1 MPRFTRLG
9 AGLGSEV
16 GLVVGFGSGVV
27 FGDGTAAAA
36 LDPGLLALAFDAGTR
51 PNLPAA
57 VSGTALG
64 AAVAAEGTFE
74 VTAASEDSTRGSTRG
89 GGGA

>member
-9 AGLGSEV
+9 AGLGSE
-16 GLVVGFGSGVV
+16 VGFGSGVV

-36 LDPGLLALAFDAGTR
+36 LDPGLLALAFDTGTR

-57 VSGTALG
+57 VNGTALG
-64 AAVAAEGTFE
+64 TAEAVEGTFE
-74 VTAASEDSTRGSTRG
+74 VTAASEDSTRGSTWG
-89 GGGA
+89 GEGA